1 MNLMKTKICRQ
12 IDLFPE
18 FVKKCNVSRFLF
30 YYNLFCYLLQF
41 NICFVTNIRLNN
53 ITAASPPKF
62 LSLPEIMVAAKKL
75 EDIAL
80 VHEIAVN
87 ENFKLEPQIPPDNR

>member
-1 MNLMKTKICRQ
+1 MT
-12 IDLFPE
+12 D
-18 FVKKCNVSRFLF
+18 
-30 YYNLFCYLLQF
+30 
-41 NICFVTNIRLNN
+41 
-53 ITAASPPKF
+53 ASPPKF

-87 ENFKLEPQIPPDNR
+87 ENFKLQPQEHPDERCGQ

>member
-1 MNLMKTKICRQ
+1 MH
-12 IDLFPE
+12 LF
-18 FVKKCNVSRFLF
+18 
-30 YYNLFCYLLQF
+30 
-41 NICFVTNIRLNN
+41 RLNS

-62 LSLPEIMVAAKKL
+62 LSLPEIMVAAKKI

-87 ENFKLEPQIPPDNR
+87 ENFKLEPQEPPDNR

>member
-1 MNLMKTKICRQ
+1 M
-12 IDLFPE
+12 FH
-18 FVKKCNVSRFLF
+18 
-30 YYNLFCYLLQF
+30 CYLYL
-41 NICFVTNIRLNN
+41 IIILYLLNN
-53 ITAASPPKF
+53 RSNNIITASPPKF

-87 ENFKLEPQIPPDNR
+87 ENFKLEPQEPPDNR

>member
-1 MNLMKTKICRQ
+1 MILYISL
-12 IDLFPE
+12 IF
-18 FVKKCNVSRFLF
+18 
-30 YYNLFCYLLQF
+30 F
-41 NICFVTNIRLNN
+41 NTSLNN

-75 EDIAL
+75 ENIAL

-87 ENFKLEPQIPPDNR
+87 ENFKLEPQEPPDNR

>member
-1 MNLMKTKICRQ
+1 MNLMETKNRHQ

-18 FVKKCNVSRFLF
+18 CIKKCNVSTFI
-30 YYNLFCYLLQF
+30 FCYLLQF
-41 NICFVTNIRLNN
+41 NIWFVTNIRLNN

>member
-1 MNLMKTKICRQ
+1 MILMETKNRRQ
-12 IDLFPE
+12 IDLFPV
-18 FVKKCNVSRFLF
+18 FVKKCNVFLF
-30 YYNLFCYLLQF
+30 YYKLFCYLLQF
-41 NICFVTNIRLNN
+41 NICFVANIRLNN